1 MIEVL
6 SVFWFELSRCATDNK
21 FRDVAAMALV
31 IMVFG
36 VNRTMEE
43 DHKLLSIATH
53 SSFIWKVH

>member
-53 SSFIWKVH
+53 SSFI